1 MIRKNTT
8 GRRRRTLVTILA
20 SAGALALSSG
30 IALLAAAPAQ
40 AATITVHVCHA
51 TSSDSNP
58 YQYISVDND
67 AANFE
72 QQVTAHLA
80 HRNNPNKI
88 WKSAGSFGG
97 VEHAKGDP
105 KPDLIGDYSTPDG
118 DVILDGDITAETCA
132 GEVEEIETAAAVTF
146 TDPTCENDNVASY
159 ETSGE
164 NVTFELAGTVAPGE
178 EVTVTATVDDGYVFA
193 GDEQTQEFMHTF
205 GAEETEC
212 DVVVE
217 PPGGGTDPEPEPEEE
232 VAGPTVATPTVVSAG
247 LLPGSAGS
255 ATSTQGLALIGAGLV
270 LLLAAGG
277 VARPRRVRR

>member
-40 AATITVHVCHA
+40 AATPVNICHA
-51 TSSDSNP
+51 TSSDTNP
-58 YQYISVDND
+58 YVFITVDD
-67 AANFE
+67 DSAKFAG
-72 QQVTAHLA
+72 HLA
-80 HRNNPNKI
+80 HRTNPNKI

-105 KPDLIGDYSTPDG
+105 KPDLIGDFTTSDG
-118 DVILDGDITAETCA
+118 EDMVYDGDITAETCA

-193 GDEQTQEFMHTF
+193 GDEQTQDFMHTF

-247 LLPGSAGS
+247 LLPGSAGA